1 MLTLPARNVYLTV
14 NIDLH
19 VLTNTELIHLTLTAL
34 SASIIQIFKS
44 NFCGEGMFMKDR
56 VFFAFCF
63 LLSAIVNF
71 PSIAATE
78 QNEEAVEHVYF
89 TPQLQEKAQLLHSLH
104 RGDDLLILPNA
115 WDALSAKMFER
126 QGAKAIATT
135 SAGMAAIFGYADGQ
149 QFPKDLL
156 FVMVDRIVKSVTVP
170 VTIDLEAGFGD
181 TLEEICET
189 VLSILKLGAV
199 GINIEDADPK
209 RPGSLFPIAEQAEK
223 IRAIKSLAHK
233 LNVPFFLN
241 ARTDVFWLNVGDKET
256 QLKET
261 LARLQAYK
269 EAGADGVFVPGLTD
283 QEFISEVVQ
292 KIPLP
297 LNVLAGPWVKDL
309 TTLKPLGVS
318 RVTMGSS
325 LTRECAGHLET
336 IVHQYLDGNYTLN
349 PSPSYSMF
357 NSLFQ
362 ASRK

>member
-1 MLTLPARNVYLTV
+1 
-14 NIDLH
+14 
-19 VLTNTELIHLTLTAL
+19 
-34 SASIIQIFKS
+34 
-44 NFCGEGMFMKDR
+44 MKDR
-56 VFFAFCF
+56 LFFAFCF
-63 LLSAIVNF
+63 LLSSIVSF
-71 PSIAATE
+71 PPIAATE
-78 QNEEAVEHVYF
+78 QNEEAVEHVCF
-89 TPQLQEKAQLLHSLH
+89 TPQLQEKARLLHSLH
-104 RGDDLLILPNA
+104 HGEDLLILPNA

-135 SAGMAAIFGYADGQ
+135 SAGMAAIYGYADGQ

-181 TLEEICET
+181 TTEEICET

-233 LNVPFFLN
+233 LNMPFFLN

-256 QLKET
+256 QLQET

-269 EAGADGVFVPGLTD
+269 EAGADGIFVPGLTD
-283 QEFISEVVQ
+283 HNFICEVVQ
-292 KIPLP
+292 KIHLP
-297 LNVLAGPWVKDL
+297 LNLLAGPWIKDL

-325 LTRECAGHLET
+325 LTRECAGHLEAL
-336 IVHQYLDGNYTLN
+336 VHQYLDGNYTLN
-349 PSPSYSMF
+349 PSLSYFMF

-362 ASRK
+362 TSSK